1 MPRKLKRK
9 TPSRKSRSSW
19 PPSRARLE
27 ELIAEAIVDAY
38 DESEQRVG
46 FFTMIED
53 NLALP
58 FETEI
63 LGVPVRVERVA
74 LTDAN
79 EVVAVC
85 RRGAARQR
93 IAVLELPLPKPPPG
107 GAEWIEAYRR
117 WARGAF

>member
-1 MPRKLKRK
+1 MPRRAERK
-9 TPSRKSRSSW
+9 TPSRKSRASW
-19 PPSRARLE
+19 PPSRARPE

-38 DESEQRVG
+38 DESERRVG

-85 RRGAARQR
+85 RRGAAR
-93 IAVLELPLPKPPPG
+93 
-107 GAEWIEAYRR
+107 
-117 WARGAF
+117 ARGAF